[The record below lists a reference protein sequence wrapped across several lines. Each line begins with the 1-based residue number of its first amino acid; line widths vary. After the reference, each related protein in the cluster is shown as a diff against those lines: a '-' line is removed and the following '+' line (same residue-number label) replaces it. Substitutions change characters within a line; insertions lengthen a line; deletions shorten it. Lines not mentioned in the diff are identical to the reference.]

1 MTQQEFEDIY
11 NRVRA
16 NLIALARQFCRSAA
30 IDMDAEDIVQEAL
43 MAFWELSSRGYPVK
57 NPQALL
63 ITITKNICITRYR
76 KRRVATEPLEKDIYS
91 GTESALDSVERMD
104 EQIIKERLYQT
115 LSDIQRRYMLMKSS
129 GGMSLDEIAK
139 ESGAPKANIK
149 SALSKAK
156 KRLKE
161 GLKLL
166 GYGN

>member
-1 MTQQEFEDIY
+1 
-11 NRVRA
+11 
-16 NLIALARQFCRSAA
+16 
-30 IDMDAEDIVQEAL
+30 

-104 EQIIKERLYQT
+104 EQIIKERLYQR

>member
-1 MTQQEFEDIY
+1 
-11 NRVRA
+11 
-16 NLIALARQFCRSAA
+16 
-30 IDMDAEDIVQEAL
+30 

-63 ITITKNICITRYR
+63 TTITKNICITRYR
-76 KRRVATEPLEKDIYS
+76 KRRVATEPLEKDIYC

-156 KRLKE
+156 KGLKE